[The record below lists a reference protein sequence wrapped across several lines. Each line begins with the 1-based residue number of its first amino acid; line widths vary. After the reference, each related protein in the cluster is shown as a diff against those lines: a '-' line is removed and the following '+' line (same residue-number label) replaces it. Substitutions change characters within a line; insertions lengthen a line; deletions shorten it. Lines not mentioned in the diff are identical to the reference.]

1 MTFWRFVLQSYNTG
15 CPVRPAPVVDLID
28 GWDAALTQTQH
39 PSPFGDILQALG
51 FGQPETLYDI
61 PFFGC
66 PPMFVVRCVLF
77 FTFIAPQK
85 MWQLSVDKHVDTHFF
100 SLDL

>member
-1 MTFWRFVLQSYNTG
+1 MTFWRFVLESYNTG

-51 FGQPETLYDI
+51 FGQPETL
-61 PFFGC
+61 
-66 PPMFVVRCVLF
+66 
-77 FTFIAPQK
+77 
-85 MWQLSVDKHVDTHFF
+85 
-100 SLDL
+100 

>member
-51 FGQPETLYDI
+51 FGQPETLYGI
-61 PFFGC
+61 TKSPKFQ
-66 PPMFVVRCVLF
+66 
-77 FTFIAPQK
+77 IAF
-85 MWQLSVDKHVDTHFF
+85 SVADKR
-100 SLDL
+100 LK